1 MARRI
6 TDIVRLS
13 NRIDRMIDRLF
24 GHWLDRW
31 LEMAPELELEHVPPL
46 DLAETD
52 DSYIARVEIPG
63 VRKDDIEVTLRGRRL
78 IIRGKKQRE
87 EREEGEGLIRVE
99 RYHGEFRRIVTLPS
113 EVDADN
119 ASATYKDGVLEI
131 RLPKIEKEK
140 GKRIEI
146 KAV

>member
-13 NRIDRMIDRLF
+13 DRIDRMIDRLL

-31 LEMAPELELEHVPPL
+31 FEAIPELEFEHTPPL
-46 DLAETD
+46 DLSETD
-52 DSYIARVEIPG
+52 DAYIARVEIPG
-63 VRKDDIEVTLRGRRL
+63 ARKDDIEVTIQGRRL
-78 IIRGKKQRE
+78 VVRGKKQRE
-87 EREEGEGLIRVE
+87 EREEREGFIRVE
-99 RYHGEFRRIVTLPS
+99 RYHGEFKRVVTLPG
-113 EVDADN
+113 EVDADS

-131 RLPKIEKEK
+131 RLPKVEKEK